1 MKIQSRNI
9 TPWMAALLCLT
20 LDPGTKAGDDMDAF
34 KDSTAQETRTE
45 TTANEG
51 APTKVNKASSILGMD
66 VRNQNDEHLG
76 HIKDLVIDWK
86 SESVSYAVISTGN
99 KMLLDIKEKLVAVP
113 LTALTPAILI
123 LGPAGSLR
131 EQGGGVDGMFG

>member
-20 LDPGTKAGDDMDAF
+20 LAPGTKAGNDTDAP
-34 KDSTAQETRTE
+34 KVSTAQETRTE

-66 VRNQNDEHLG
+66 VRNQTDEQLG

-86 SESVSYAVISTGN
+86 SEGVSYAVISRVITMGRA
-99 KMLLDIKEKLVAVP
+99 E
-113 LTALTPAILI
+113 
-123 LGPAGSLR
+123 
-131 EQGGGVDGMFG
+131 